1 MSDSIEFSDFFR
13 ILNAIKEGE
22 QGKEK
27 ELQEKIK
34 QYENTESSK
43 SFLDELGKIFIQL
56 GILELYKYSETKDLK
71 AISIIEKEKWDEL
84 AEKNDEQLPQY
95 LANKMINNAKENNL
109 PKELSNKWNTRPR
122 EINKHIRPMAQ
133 YITEGIIEFLE

>member
-13 ILNAIKEGE
+13 ILNAIKEDE

-34 QYENTESSK
+34 EYENTDSSK

-56 GILELYKYSETKDLK
+56 GMVELYRYTENQDLK
-71 AISIIEKEKWDEL
+71 SISIFEKEKWDEL

-95 LANKMINNAKENNL
+95 LANKMISNAKENNI
-109 PKELSNKWNTRPR
+109 PKELANKWNTRPR